1 MAKFLRKLR
10 WNGMAKKNT
19 PAYLAYA
26 LGEIL
31 LVVIGILIAVEVNN
45 WNDRRKYEAEA
56 KVYIEDIRDDMRR
69 DTAIFGTEIRKI
81 EKLIDYQKWG
91 LKTEDF
97 SEVPVEYIQ
106 SLFLTQYHNLKI
118 NNNTFQRLKNAEVFT
133 LRQYQRLFQEVNT
146 YYTFHQEYLEN
157 FNDWEAELHYDGY
170 QFWVEQDQYEV
181 DFGEQLQDTIPI
193 IQNPQVRKQEMIQRL
208 QSIEGRNF
216 LKAGMMREKTMK
228 AIYQRVHQKAT
239 DILQEIEAELN
250 EE

>member
-1 MAKFLRKLR
+1 MKTKHRK
-10 WNGMAKKNT
+10 T
-19 PAYLAYA
+19 YVAYA

-31 LVVIGILIAVEVNN
+31 LVVVGILIAVEVNN

-56 KVYIEDIRDDMRR
+56 QAYIEDIKSDLQR
-69 DTAIFGTEIRKI
+69 DTAIFGSEIRKI

-91 LKTEDF
+91 LKTGDF

-133 LRQYQRLFQEVNT
+133 LRHYQDLFQKVNT
-146 YYTFHQEYLEN
+146 YYTFHLEYLEN
-157 FNDWEAELHYDGY
+157 FNDWEAKHHYDGY
-170 QFWVEQDQYEV
+170 RFWVEQDQYEV
-181 DFGEQLQDTIPI
+181 EFGDSLQDSIPI
-193 IQNPQVRKQEMIQRL
+193 VQNPTERKRAMIQHL

-216 LKAGMMREKTMK
+216 LKAGMMREKTLK
-228 AIYQRVHQKAT
+228 AIYQRIHQTASK
-239 DILQEIEAELN
+239 ILQDIEAELK